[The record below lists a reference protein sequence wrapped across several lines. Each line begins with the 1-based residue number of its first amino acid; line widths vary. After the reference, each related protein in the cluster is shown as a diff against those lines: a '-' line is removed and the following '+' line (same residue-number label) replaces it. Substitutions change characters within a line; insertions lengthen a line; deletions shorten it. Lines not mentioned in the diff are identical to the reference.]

1 VPAPQPE
8 PLLSVDLEMDLA
20 PERDGALV
28 LRNPILIASGVLGYG
43 VEYAEVVDLDGLGA
57 IVTRG
62 TTLKPRTGNPP
73 PRTAEMPAGL
83 LNAVGLQNPGVEAV
97 LERYAPRWA
106 SWSVPVILNLAAE
119 TADEFAALARAL
131 DSQPGISGVE
141 LNLSCP
147 NRAKGG
153 LLFCLDA
160 DAAAQVT
167 AAVRRA
173 TDLPVLVKLSAAA
186 QDMREVAGAV
196 EDAGADAISAINTL
210 PGMAID
216 RGRGA
221 PRFSTVYGGLS
232 GPALKPIA
240 LRAVHEVAKEVRIPI
255 IAAGGAGSLDDVLD
269 FLYAGASAVQ
279 VGTAVLADPGLPL
292 RLVDELEAWCLENGQ
307 PSVRGLIGL
316 ARTTGR
322 ARPSVKGVEYRP

>member
-1 VPAPQPE
+1 LAE
-8 PLLSVDLEMDLA
+8 VDLSTDLA
-20 PERDGALV
+20 PRWPNALV
-28 LRNPILIASGVLGYG
+28 LRNPILVASGVFGYG
-43 VEYAEVVDLDGLGA
+43 VEYADAVDLEALGA

-62 TTLKPRTGNPP
+62 TTLKPRMGNLP

-83 LNAVGLQNPGVEAV
+83 LNSVGLQNPGVEAV

-106 SWSVPVILNLAAE
+106 SWSVPVIVNLAAE
-119 TADEFAALARAL
+119 SVDEFAALGRAL
-131 DSQPGISGVE
+131 DSQPGVAGVE

-160 DAAAQVT
+160 DAAEQVT

-173 TDLPVLVKLSAAA
+173 TDLPLLVKLSAAA
-186 QDMREVAGAV
+186 QDIRGVAAAV

-216 RGRGA
+216 RRA
-221 PRFSTVYGGLS
+221 PGPLFSTVYGGLS
-232 GPALKPIA
+232 GPALKPIS
-240 LRAVHEVAKEVRIPI
+240 LRAVHEVAQEVRIPVV
-255 IAAGGAGSLDDVLD
+255 AAGGAVSLDDVLD

-279 VGTAVLADPGLPL
+279 IGTAVFADPGLPV
-292 RLVDELEAWCLENGQ
+292 RLADELEAWCMENRHA
-307 PSVRGLIGL
+307 SIRELIGA
-316 ARTTGR
+316 ARTRGR
-322 ARPSVKGVEYRP
+322 VRPSTKGVEYRP